1 MKKDNFEQ
9 IYRNYSYIHKRS
21 LLGLSDMDFKYFIRY
36 KLDIVKKNISGNPKS
51 FLDFGCGIGE
61 SSLYISKIFPNT
73 KITGIDTS
81 AFAIEA
87 CKKLN
92 IKNSNFYNIDITTE
106 EVLDEKYDVILLI
119 CVLHHI
125 PQKSIAKVLKKLLNC
140 LNKNGK
146 IFIFEHNPYNP
157 ISLLIFIKSEIDKGC
172 FMVSPR
178 QLKLII
184 KNLNE
189 QNIKAYPTRYTLFL
203 PRFNFLK
210 KIFFLE
216 KYLEK
221 VPIGSQYYTI
231 IEKIL

>member
-1 MKKDNFEQ
+1 MQKDIFEQ
-9 IYRNYSYIHKRS
+9 IYKKYSYIHKKS

-36 KLDIVKKNISGNPKS
+36 KLDIVKKKVSKNPKS

-73 KITGIDTS
+73 KITGIDTC

-92 IKNSNFYNIDITTE
+92 IKNSNFYNVDITQE
-106 EVLDEKYDVILLI
+106 EVLDKKYDVILLL

-125 PQKSIAKVLKKLLNC
+125 PQKSRAKILKILLNS

-157 ISLLIFIKSEIDKGC
+157 ISLLIFNKSEIDKGC

-178 QLKLII
+178 KLKLMIR
-184 KNLNE
+184 NLNE
-189 QNIKAYPTRYTLFL
+189 KNIKIYPTRYTLFL
-203 PRFNFLK
+203 PRFKFLK

-221 VPIGSQYYTI
+221 VPIGGQYYTI
-231 IEKIL
+231 IEKIV